1 MSWVA
6 LSLACALSAASV
18 DALSKHLLRTAD
30 ERVVAWA
37 RWAYAA
43 PFLLP
48 LLWRRPALD
57 AAFLRALLQM
67 LPLEAL
73 ATLLYV
79 RALRLSPLSLTLPLL
94 SLTPV
99 FSLLT
104 ALLLLGEVP
113 GRSGLAGVA
122 MVAAG
127 GYLLQASERRHG
139 PLAPLRAVLR
149 EPGSRLMMGVAFI
162 YSLTSALGKVAA
174 LHSEPQFFGAL
185 YSLVMSLTLWPLARG
200 RPLPRER
207 RGELVLLGALHAL
220 MVLLHWRAICLTQV
234 SYMIALK
241 RTSLL
246 FGTLYGGLLFGEEHL
261 GERLA
266 GGALM
271 ALGAALIAL

>member
-79 RALRLSPLSLTLPLL
+79 RALRLSPLSLALPLL

-185 YSLVMSLTLWPLARG
+185 YTLAMSASLWPLAAG
-200 RPLPRER
+200 RRARAP

-220 MVLLHWRAICLTQV
+220 MVWLHWQAICLTQV